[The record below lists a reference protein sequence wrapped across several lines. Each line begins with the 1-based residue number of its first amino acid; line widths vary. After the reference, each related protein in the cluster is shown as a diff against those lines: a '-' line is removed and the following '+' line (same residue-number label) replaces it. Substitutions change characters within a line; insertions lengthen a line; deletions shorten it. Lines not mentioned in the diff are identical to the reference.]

1 MAIHHEQ
8 IYKSRRRRGNKKQA
22 EKKFYVFLS
31 PPVMNDIF
39 DCNDY
44 A

>member
-1 MAIHHEQ
+1 MRKYTKAAAGAAI
-8 IYKSRRRRGNKKQA
+8 KKQA

-39 DCNDY
+39 D
-44 A
+44 